1 MKPNG
6 DCALTKILNPFLE
19 AGRDVQQ
26 RHHDLLVPTKAQ
38 ADELVILR
46 DYHGGTFAEIEREVW
61 LIRAQ
66 VLYRKSSS

>member
-1 MKPNG
+1 MKPDG
-6 DCALTKILNPFLE
+6 DCVLTKILNSLLE

-38 ADELVILR
+38 ADELVILCN
-46 DYHGGTFAEIEREVW
+46 YHGGAFAEIEREVW

-66 VLYRKSSS
+66 VLYRESSA